1 MSALRLSRLSSLRAL
16 RHRDFAL
23 ILSGAALSN
32 IGTWMEV
39 LALGVY
45 VTKVTGR
52 AEWTGGIAA
61 LTFLPAIVLSP
72 LGGVLADRFDRRRYV
87 ALGTALEFLLAGTLA
102 TLAFT
107 GNLTVGAVAVVSF
120 LNGCV
125 TSLFLPAFTALIAS
139 VVPKDDLHSALSLDS
154 AQYNVGRI
162 CGPALG
168 AAVVSLA
175 GVEWAL
181 LVNALSFLAVL
192 VALGFVRGVAPA
204 PEAVRSESLWAG
216 IAQGVKVAR
225 GDPGIAL
232 ALLGTLAVAFCIA
245 PFTALAPV
253 MAIRVLDLDA
263 GATSLLVGAQGTGS
277 LVAALVAGSLADRFG
292 RGRLLEW
299 CLLLIGLMA
308 AAYWLSPSLP
318 FAVVAVLGLGSL
330 YMLTNTGLATLC
342 QSRVPGEM
350 RARIASL
357 SGMLLYAGF
366 TAGVWLQ
373 GALADRLGVRLVTAS
388 AALSFFVLAVT
399 LRSLRPRAFAVLE
412 T

>member
-1 MSALRLSRLSSLRAL
+1 VSALRLSRLSSLRAL

-72 LGGVLADRFDRRRYV
+72 FGGALADRFDRRRYV

-107 GNLTVGAVAVVSF
+107 GNLTVGAVAAVSF

-139 VVPKDDLHSALSLDS
+139 VVPKEDLHSALSLDS

-192 VALGFVRGVAPA
+192 VALAFVRGVTPAEAP
-204 PEAVRSESLWAG
+204 RSESLWAG

-225 GDPGIAL
+225 EEPGITL

-253 MAIRVLDLDA
+253 MAIRVLNLDA

-277 LVAALVAGSLADRFG
+277 LLAALAAGSLADRFG

-342 QSRVPGEM
+342 QSRVPGEL

-388 AALSFFVLAVT
+388 AALSFFVLAVM

>member
-72 LGGVLADRFDRRRYV
+72 FGGALADRFDRRRYV

-107 GNLTVGAVAVVSF
+107 GNLTVGAVAAVSF

-139 VVPKDDLHSALSLDS
+139 VVPKEDLHSALSLDS

-192 VALGFVRGVAPA
+192 VALAFVRGVAPA
-204 PEAVRSESLWAG
+204 EAPRSESLWAG

-225 GDPGIAL
+225 EEPGIAL

-253 MAIRVLDLDA
+253 MAIRVLNLDA

-277 LVAALVAGSLADRFG
+277 LLAALAAGSLADRFG

-342 QSRVPGEM
+342 QSRVPGEL

-373 GALADRLGVRLVTAS
+373 GALADRLGVRLVTAI
-388 AALSFFVLAVT
+388 AALSFFVLAVM

>member
-1 MSALRLSRLSSLRAL
+1 MLLSRLSSLRAL
-16 RHRDFAL
+16 RHRDFAF
-23 ILSGAALSN
+23 IWSGAALSN

-72 LGGVLADRFDRRRYV
+72 LGGVLADRFDRRRYA
-87 ALGTALEFLLAGTLA
+87 ALGTALELLLAGTLA

-107 GNLTVGAVAVVSF
+107 DQLSVGAVATVSF

-139 VVPKDDLHSALSLDS
+139 VVPKEDLHSALSLDS
-154 AQYNVGRI
+154 AQYNLGRI

-168 AAVVSLA
+168 AAVASLW
-175 GVEWAL
+175 GVQWVL
-181 LVNALSFLAVL
+181 LVNTLSFLAVL
-192 VALGFVRGVAPA
+192 VALAFVRSTAAPVVGAVGGVW
-204 PEAVRSESLWAG
+204 RG
-216 IAQGVKVAR
+216 ILQGVKVAR
-225 GDPGIAL
+225 EDPGISL
-232 ALLGTLAVAFCIA
+232 ALLGTLTVALCIA

-253 MAIRVLDLDA
+253 MAIRVLNLDA
-263 GATSLLVGAQGTGS
+263 GAASLLVGAQGTGS
-277 LVAALVAGSLADRFG
+277 LLAALAAGTLADRFG

-299 CLLLIGLMA
+299 CLMLLGLVA
-308 AAYWLSPSLP
+308 AAYWLAPSLP
-318 FAVVAVLGLGSL
+318 LAVLAVLGLGSL

-342 QSRVPGEM
+342 QSRVPGEL
-350 RARIASL
+350 RARIASF

-366 TAGVWLQ
+366 TFGVWMQ
-373 GALADRLGVRLVTAS
+373 GALADRLGVRPVTAC
-388 AALSFFVLAVT
+388 AALSFFVLAVM
-399 LRSLRPRAFAVLE
+399 LRALRPRTFAVLE

>member
-1 MSALRLSRLSSLRAL
+1 MSSLRLPRLSSLRAL
-16 RHRDFAL
+16 RHRDFAF
-23 ILSGAALSN
+23 ILAGATLSN

-52 AEWTGGIAA
+52 AEWTGGVAA

-72 LGGVLADRFDRRRYV
+72 LGGALADRFDRRRYV
-87 ALGTALEFLLAGTLA
+87 ALGTALELLLAGTLA

-107 GNLTVGAVAVVSF
+107 GRLTVPAIAVVSF

-125 TSLFLPAFTALIAS
+125 TSLFLPAFTALIVSA
-139 VVPKDDLHSALSLDS
+139 VPKDDLHSALSLDS
-154 AQYNVGRI
+154 AQYNLGRI

-168 AAVVSLA
+168 AAVVTLV

-181 LVNALSFLAVL
+181 LTNTLSFLAVL
-192 VALGFVRGVAPA
+192 VGLAFARGATSTGTP
-204 PEAVRSESLWAG
+204 PTGSLWTG
-216 IAQGVKVAR
+216 IAEGMKVAR
-225 GDPGIAL
+225 EDPGIAL
-232 ALLGTLAVAFCIA
+232 ALLGTLLVALCIA

-253 MAIRVLDLDA
+253 MAIRVLNLDA
-263 GATSLLVGAQGTGS
+263 GATSLLVGAQGTGA
-277 LVAALVAGSLADRFG
+277 LLAALAAGSLADRFG

-299 CLLLIGLMA
+299 CVLLIGLMA

-318 FAVVAVLGLGSL
+318 VAALAVLGLGSL

-342 QSRVPGEM
+342 QTRVPAEM
-350 RARIASL
+350 RARIASF

-366 TAGVWLQ
+366 TFGVWLQ

-388 AALSFFVLAVT
+388 AALSFFVLAVM